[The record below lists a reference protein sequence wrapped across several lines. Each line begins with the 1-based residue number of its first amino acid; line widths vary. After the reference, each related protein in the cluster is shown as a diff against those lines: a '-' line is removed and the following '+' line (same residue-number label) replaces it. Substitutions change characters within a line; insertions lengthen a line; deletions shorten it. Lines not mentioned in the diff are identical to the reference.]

1 MHPRCRHATSR
12 LRPACLPAC
21 LPASGLPLEPP
32 LPAISLLCR
41 QPLMAACRSWF
52 AALLGLPAVGP
63 AAVLRCMS
71 PEVLAVRVEECPV
84 AQPSA
89 CDYDD
94 DDDDRADGHDGGVQ
108 LCCVKDI
115 QHEVEWAYHA
125 DQAAGLHLVEHVA
138 RLAQRC
144 PLVQRVRLEGGEEAQ
159 VGAGICV
166 WL

>member
-1 MHPRCRHATSR
+1 
-12 LRPACLPAC
+12 
-21 LPASGLPLEPP
+21 
-32 LPAISLLCR
+32 
-41 QPLMAACRSWF
+41 MAACRSWF